1 MKETL
6 INNDHNKD
14 ASGSD
19 RILRTPAAS
28 GSNATGGREKE
39 AEVTGNIK
47 QRISSFLPGKKRKA
61 PYYEENIKTKT
72 VFVVNVVL
80 GFSGR
85 VTRRLME
92 GYKQLFDIPE
102 KETGN
107 IYANLG
113 LDFLA
118 KADSKQAIAAFKK
131 SLELHADN
139 KEIFYYLGNAYFK
152 EKDYKEAINAYLS
165 AIAAEPENADAYFE
179 IGLCYAG
186 QEKHDEAMRAFK
198 KALDL
203 DPKNGEIY
211 YCLGVSL
218 DQVKDYAGAIV
229 YFKKAI
235 ELNPRV
241 ARFYHSLGFTYEC
254 NKQHD
259 MAIGCFKKAI
269 ELERE

>member
-6 INNDHNKD
+6 TNNDHSKD
-14 ASGSD
+14 
-19 RILRTPAAS
+19 TPPTTGFSAAS
-28 GSNATGGREKE
+28 ERAT
-39 AEVTGNIK
+39 AVTGNIK
-47 QRISSFLPGKKRKA
+47 QKISAFLPGSKRKT
-61 PYYEENIKTKT
+61 PYYEENIKTKS
-72 VFVVNVVL
+72 VFIVNVVL

-92 GYKQLFDIPE
+92 GYKRLFDIPE
-102 KETGN
+102 AETGN

-118 KADSKQAIAAFKK
+118 KGDYEQAIAAFKK
-131 SLELHADN
+131 SLELHADY
-139 KEIFYYLGNAYFK
+139 KETFYYLGNAYFK
-152 EKDYKEAINAYLS
+152 VKDYKEATNAYLS
-165 AIAAEPENADAYFE
+165 AITAEPENADAYFE

-186 QEKHDEAMRAFK
+186 QEKHDEAMRSFK
-198 KALDL
+198 KALEL
-203 DPKNGEIY
+203 DPNNGEIY
-211 YCLGVSL
+211 YSLGVNL
-218 DQVKDYAGAIV
+218 DQMKDYADAIN

-235 ELNPRV
+235 ELNPRD